1 MKINNILISHEEF
14 AAVLV
19 DTKIALREKAP
30 MHVYADSY
38 DVYTETIFEDPFFDS
53 DDNDYCVTTVTHN
66 CSSGEEY
73 IKEFRPHHQ

>member
-1 MKINNILISHEEF
+1 MKINNIPMSHEEF

-30 MHVYADSY
+30 MRVYADC
-38 DVYTETIFEDPFFDS
+38 DVYVETIFEDPFLDS